1 MLLRPQASSAPD
13 VISCQPTT
21 TAVRPWL
28 RHIAVLMR
36 PLEQQQQQRLP
47 AVVARCSPQ
56 DSSISVLSAAPSSTS
71 SWPAGG
77 LDGPDPL
84 VIHLPGADGTSESSP
99 ADPASAGLPAT
110 PTVVTDSNSLTL
122 RDPAAVQHRQQD
134 QLGFRP
140 GSGSKTLSTMLP
152 RSPSPLQVRAA
163 AEAPATRALGPTGLQ
178 ARPAG
183 PLGFL
188 PALQWSNTTMYWGS
202 PIGGTL
208 YINPPVDEPA
218 AAAASGANT
227 SSKQRPSQANRQFW
241 GSPIGGTL
249 YINPPVEEGPT
260 PSTPQQDTSAPS
272 RQHSSSNVFWGSPI
286 GGTLY
291 INPHVDDSLQ
301 HSSAGQLATG
311 LHQAAAGAAAAAAA
325 SSSTASPGST
335 KSRHSRLP
343 FPLFKWGSSN
353 NAQWGAPIGGTLYIN
368 PQAPADWHDG
378 SWGSGSSGFGS
389 SSGGGGPGSGS
400 SSSSNGGGTGAGAGS
415 GSRGGSSSG
424 IGGNGVTSKQR
435 STVYA
440 SARAGQAA
448 WGGVPPGVGLAKLG
462 VGLMAAVAAAAMA
475 VYLRAATGSTSGN
488 TTSTYS
494 TSASQHDA
502 ETPSAAAA
510 GSAVDVSG
518 ARAAGRA
525 SVPAAA
531 AEDAPEGPGFHQW
544 MVQRLQSTLDAFE
557 AEQSLLRTELAVLNS
572 LPVAKKGML
581 GGLRDLKRWL
591 SRGAGGAAGGASSS
605 SSSNITS
612 DGPGALSEAAAVA
625 SAVQGGTTKA
635 GALSA
640 GEVAKRVAEIQ
651 EQLESIDVPKAALS
665 AEMGEHQQLL
675 QKAQQE
681 QQVAQDQFRALVGR

>member
-1 MLLRPQASSAPD
+1 M
-13 VISCQPTT
+13 
-21 TAVRPWL
+21 
-28 RHIAVLMR
+28 
-36 PLEQQQQQRLP
+36 
-47 AVVARCSPQ
+47 
-56 DSSISVLSAAPSSTS
+56 LSAAPSSTS

-110 PTVVTDSNSLTL
+110 PTVVTDGNSLAL

-134 QLGFRP
+134 QLGFRL

-152 RSPSPLQVRAA
+152 RSPSTLQPRVA
-163 AEAPATRALGPTGLQ
+163 AETPATRALGPTGLQ

-188 PALQWSNTTMYWGS
+188 PALQWSNNTMYWGS

-218 AAAASGANT
+218 AAAAAAASN
-227 SSKQRPSQANRQFW
+227 SKQRPSRANRQFW

-291 INPHVDDSLQ
+291 INPHVDDSLV

-311 LHQAAAGAAAAAAA
+311 LPQAAAGAAAAAVAA
-325 SSSTASPGST
+325 PSSSTASPSST

-343 FPLFKWGSSN
+343 FPLFQWGSSN
-353 NAQWGAPIGGTLYIN
+353 KAHWGAPIGGTLYIN
-368 PQAPADWHDG
+368 PQAPADWQEG

-389 SSGGGGPGSGS
+389 SSGGGSPGSGS
-400 SSSSNGGGTGAGAGS
+400 SSSSNGGGNGAGAGS
-415 GSRGGSSSG
+415 GSRGGSSS
-424 IGGNGVTSKQR
+424 GNGVTSKQR

-448 WGGVPPGVGLAKLG
+448 WGGVAPGVGLAKLG

-475 VYLRAATGSTSGN
+475 VYLRAAPGSTSST

-494 TSASQHDA
+494 PSAPQHNGQTS
-502 ETPSAAAA
+502 SAAAA
-510 GSAVDVSG
+510 GSAADVSAAG
-518 ARAAGRA
+518 GAGRA

-581 GGLRDLKRWL
+581 GSMQGLKRWV
-591 SRGAGGAAGGASSS
+591 SRGAGGASSS
-605 SSSNITS
+605 SSTS
-612 DGPGALSEAAAVA
+612 SGGSPAALSEAAAVA
-625 SAVQGGTTKA
+625 SALQGGTTKA

-640 GEVAKRVAEIQ
+640 AEVTQRVAEIQ
-651 EQLESIDVPKAALS
+651 EQLESIDVLKAALR
-665 AEMGEHQQLL
+665 AEMGEQQQLL
-675 QKAQQE
+675 QKAQHE
-681 QQVAQDQFRALVGR
+681 QQVAQDQLTALVGR